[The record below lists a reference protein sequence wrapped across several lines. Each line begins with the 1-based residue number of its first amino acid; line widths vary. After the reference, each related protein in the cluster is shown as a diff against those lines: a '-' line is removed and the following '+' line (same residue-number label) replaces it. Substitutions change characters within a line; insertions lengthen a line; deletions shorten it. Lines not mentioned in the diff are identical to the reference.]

1 MSELDQETLDP
12 DDWDELTSLG
22 HEMLDDMMNFLRNI
36 RSQPFKTPT
45 ESVINEIMTPLKD
58 QGDGEKRHIK
68 FSNGVFCHIIAS

>member
-1 MSELDQETLDP
+1 MSELDEETLDP

-45 ESVINEIMTPLKD
+45 ESAINEIMTPLKD
-58 QGDGEKRHIK
+58 
-68 FSNGVFCHIIAS
+68 